1 MGNNFS
7 NIIDF
12 TLVYNQH
19 KKQLF
24 NYVCKMLGEKFT
36 AEDITQNVFLKLY
49 ENLKNINK
57 AQSVVS
63 WLYTT
68 ARNEVYGYLNRKK
81 IKSEDYIE
89 ENIQYPSNENI
100 SVELEGSE
108 IRSIIENEIINMEE
122 ETKEI
127 FILRHYSEL
136 SYSEI
141 AGVLGLNESLV
152 KGRLFRARQKLI
164 EKVSKLV
171 R

>member
-1 MGNNFS
+1 
-7 NIIDF
+7 
-12 TLVYNQH
+12 
-19 KKQLF
+19 
-24 NYVCKMLGEKFT
+24 MLGEKYI

-68 ARNEVYGYLNRKK
+68 ARNEIYGYLRREK
-81 IKSEDYIE
+81 IKKEDYIK
-89 ENIQYPSNENI
+89 ENFEYASGENLI
-100 SVELEGSE
+100 ADMEDVEIKNIIDAE
-108 IRSIIENEIINMEE
+108 ILSMEE

-141 AGVLGLNESLV
+141 AGVLDLNESLV